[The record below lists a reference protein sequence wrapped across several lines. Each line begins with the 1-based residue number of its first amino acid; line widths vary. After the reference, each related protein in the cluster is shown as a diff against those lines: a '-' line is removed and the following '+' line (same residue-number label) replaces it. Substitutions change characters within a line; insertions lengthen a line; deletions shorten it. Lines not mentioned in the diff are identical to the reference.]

1 MILMI
6 YETES
11 LTSFLCN
18 DIIENIEDEI
28 NQLESEQISLIIPK
42 NNDKWRSIEKEIY
55 KELLIHLNNYKNSLI
70 LKNTEESNNLIKLL
84 SNDLYTRYF
93 TINKGS
99 REHNGNNKFKTCNR
113 FNVIS
118 YLFCLSDSDIIIN
131 NISYHAEKGK
141 LFLFPEEYII
151 KSSELFIYGQ
161 LCYENV

>member
-1 MILMI
+1 MI

-11 LTSFLCN
+11 LTSFLCD
-18 DIIENIEDEI
+18 DIIENIEVIELCH
-28 NQLESEQISLIIPK
+28 QFIIPK
-42 NNDKWRSIEKEIY
+42 NNDQWNMIEKEIY

-84 SNDLYTRYF
+84 SNDLYTRHF
-93 TINKGS
+93 TINKGTN
-99 REHNGNNKFKTCNR
+99 ENNKFKTCNR